1 MNFLIKNR
9 VLLFGFILGFLAAS
23 LLNWILSLAGP
34 ILLTNHQKESY
45 VIGLQY
51 GNVLQRYPDDFDYKI
66 VAQGLRDGK
75 NKTEALS
82 DEEVV
87 KIRGDLRERSRGQR
101 ARAEGASAPNSNP
114 GMNIGSVDSEGFML
128 MPRGFKVKIENSQK
142 TFQEL
147 RSRRSRIESYQL
159 DIVLELQTTG
169 QAAQV
174 LGQLKN
180 QKFDRR
186 SIPRVAGEIYQL
198 LEKGQVATAKELD
211 QRFLQEIYSALQIKE
226 PTQTGGAVVLKI
238 KRLQE

>member
-1 MNFLIKNR
+1 MKFIISNK
-9 VLLFGFILGFLAAS
+9 VLLLGFAAGVLATTLTNW
-23 LLNWILSLAGP
+23 LLSFAGP
-34 ILLTNHQKESY
+34 VLVTNHQKESY

-51 GNVLQRYPDDFDYKI
+51 GNVLQRYPEDFNYKI
-66 VAQGLRDGK
+66 VAQGMRDGK
-75 NKTEALS
+75 NKTEVLS

-87 KIRGDLRERSRGQR
+87 QIRGQLRERSRGQR
-101 ARAEGASAPNSNP
+101 ARAEGANAPASNP
-114 GMNIGSVDSEGFML
+114 GMNIGSVDSEGFIL

-159 DIVLELQTTG
+159 DLILESQIPG

-211 QRFLQEIYSALQIKE
+211 QRFLQEIYKALQIKE
-226 PTQTGGAVVLKI
+226 PSQAGGAVVLKI